1 MSLPILVD
9 TLRGYTSQLAL
20 LQPVSSEELRQL
32 TRRFCHDCAA
42 AGLDVE
48 TVRGLA
54 RLCAVEARRPHA
66 HLPERVSALVD
77 LVAVES
83 SARP

>member
-9 TLRGYTSQLAL
+9 TLRGYTSQLAE
-20 LQPVSSEELRQL
+20 LQPVSSEELRRL

-42 AGLDVE
+42 AGLDVD

-54 RLCAVEARRPHA
+54 RLCAVEARRPNA
-66 HLPERVSALVD
+66 HLPQRVAALVD
-77 LVAVES
+77 VVAVED
-83 SARP
+83 SARG

>member
-9 TLRGYTSQLAL
+9 TLRGYTTQLAL
-20 LQPVSSEELRQL
+20 LQPVSSEELRVL

-48 TVRGLA
+48 TTRGLA
-54 RLCAVEARRPHA
+54 RLCAVEARRPET
-66 HLPERVSALVD
+66 HLPQRVAALVD
-77 LVAVES
+77 VVAVED
-83 SARP
+83 AGRR

>member
-9 TLRGYTSQLAL
+9 TLQGYTAQLAL
-20 LQPVSSEELRQL
+20 LQPVSSEELRRL

-42 AGLDVE
+42 AGLDVG

-54 RLCAVEARRPHA
+54 RLCAVEARRPNA

-77 LVAVES
+77 MVAGEDA
-83 SARP
+83 ARG

>member
-1 MSLPILVD
+1 MSLPNLVD
-9 TLRGYTSQLAL
+9 TLHGYTRQLAL

-54 RLCAVEARRPHA
+54 RLCAVEARRPNV
-66 HLPERVSALVD
+66 HLPERVAALVD
-77 LVAVES
+77 VMAVED